1 MVLYLDTEFLD
12 LFTANYLGVE
22 ESREGY
28 IKLNEIFTRFTELDI
43 VINLKNEDEFNEYV
57 NPHLERVKD
66 NNVSFKFVDELKAVI
81 ETNCTFNTALAFIQE
96 NQEWCLEHTQGNVKV
111 ANIDIFENVIEGLM
125 DIDEV
130 FDMSEPQNSEF
141 GFSDWEEISYL
152 SKYTSN
158 LIISDK
164 FILNATDQKPLE
176 INIVKLAKSILK
188 KAKSINRLKIYIDF
202 KKPDNLLTTIVDG
215 LKDVFAPHGIELEV
229 VKLVNEKS
237 MSGAEL
243 HDRYGYGAFY
253 LMEVGTGF
261 ALFRKTRLSSEL
273 IPSTSRLRVE
283 SIMKR
288 STYRTWNNHLRI
300 INKYYSK
307 VSNPDIVGDVKYCFR

>member
-1 MVLYLDTEFLD
+1 M
-12 LFTANYLGVE
+12 
-22 ESREGY
+22 
-28 IKLNEIFTRFTELDI
+28 
-43 VINLKNEDEFNEYV
+43 
-57 NPHLERVKD
+57 
-66 NNVSFKFVDELKAVI
+66 
-81 ETNCTFNTALAFIQE
+81 
-96 NQEWCLEHTQGNVKV
+96 
-111 ANIDIFENVIEGLM
+111 
-125 DIDEV
+125 
-130 FDMSEPQNSEF
+130 
-141 GFSDWEEISYL
+141 
-152 SKYTSN
+152 
-158 LIISDK
+158 
-164 FILNATDQKPLE
+164 
-176 INIVKLAKSILK
+176 
-188 KAKSINRLKIYIDF
+188 
-202 KKPDNLLTTIVDG
+202 DG